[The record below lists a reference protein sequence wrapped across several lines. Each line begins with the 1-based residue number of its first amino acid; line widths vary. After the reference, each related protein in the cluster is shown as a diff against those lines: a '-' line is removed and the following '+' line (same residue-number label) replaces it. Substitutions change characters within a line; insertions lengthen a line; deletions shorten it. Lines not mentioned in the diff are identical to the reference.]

1 METLI
6 VLFGTFIITLLI
18 IRLKTKKTAI
28 SQAGRIAMAAMLVL
42 TATGHF
48 LFTKG
53 MAMMVSFLPWSIAIV
68 YVTGIIELIA
78 AAGLLISKT
87 RLLTGRLLILFFIV
101 LLPANIYAV
110 YHNINLK
117 SADYS
122 GEGISYLWFR
132 IPLQLLFIAWVYFFS
147 IKNQSKT
154 A

>member
-6 VLFGTFIITLLI
+6 VLFGTFIIALLV
-18 IRLKTKKTAI
+18 IRLITKRTEI
-28 SQAGRIAMAAMLVL
+28 SQAGRIAMAAMLIL

-53 MAMMVSFLPWSIAIV
+53 MTMMISFLPYATAIV
-68 YVTGIIELIA
+68 YLTAIIELIA

-101 LLPANIYAV
+101 LLPANIYAAC
-110 YHNINLK
+110 HNINLQ
-117 SADYS
+117 SANYS
-122 GEGISYLWFR
+122 GEGTSYLWFR
-132 IPLQLLFIAWVYFFS
+132 IPLQLLFIVWVYFFS

-154 A
+154 V